1 MKSKRRDFLKQAGLT
16 GLGIAGVSITKG
28 FAIEGA
34 NEGEPNLPQLIKE
47 YEQSHVQRF
56 NMSGFAAPK
65 INTLRVGII
74 GLGQRGPSHVN
85 RMSILEGVEI
95 KALCDL
101 LPEKAEAAKK
111 KLEGT
116 GHNPDLYAGDRNEW
130 KKLCEREDIDLV
142 IVTTPWYLHAEMGI
156 YAMEHGK
163 HVASEV
169 PAAGTIQECWNL
181 VETAERTRKH
191 FMMMENYSYMEF
203 QLLTLNMARQGF
215 FGEVVHGD
223 CAYNTS
229 KMGNN
234 FSKSLYW
241 DMWWLKQY
249 ATRKGNFY
257 PTHGLGPVTQV
268 MDINR
273 GDRLDFLVSVESND
287 FMMNARARELADTDD
302 FFRPF
307 AGRDYRGNMSVTTIR
322 TKKGRTIMLQHDA
335 TSPSPHNLIH
345 GISGTKGTA
354 LYDPQPPRFAT
365 GNHKWVSEEEFMLI
379 KEKYTPQLTR
389 EMGDI
394 ARESGH
400 GGSDLL
406 LSWRLI
412 DCLRHGLPLD
422 QDVYDA
428 ASLSSIVPLSEW
440 SVRNRSNSIDIPDF
454 TAGAW
459 ETNRRNMDINLD
471 RRGNTKVTG

>member
-1 MKSKRRDFLKQAGLT
+1 MKSKRREFLKWIGLAGI
-16 GLGIAGVSITKG
+16 GISGGSITKG
-28 FAIEGA
+28 FASEGTYDDA
-34 NEGEPNLPQLIKE
+34 DLPQLIKQ
-47 YEQSHVQRF
+47 YGQSREQRF
-56 NMSGFAAPK
+56 NMSGFVAPK
-65 INTLRVGII
+65 ISIVQVGII
-74 GLGQRGPSHVN
+74 GLGQRGPSHLQ

-101 LPEKAEAAKK
+101 MPEKAAAAKK

-116 GHNPDLYAGDRNEW
+116 GHNPELYSGSREAW
-130 KKLCEREDIDLV
+130 KKLCDRDDLDLV
-142 IVTTPWYLHAEMGI
+142 IITTPWYMHAEMAV

-169 PAAGTIQECWNL
+169 PAAGTIEECWRL

-191 FMMMENYSYMEF
+191 LMMMENYAYMEF

-229 KMGNN
+229 KMANN

-249 ATRKGNFY
+249 AWRKGNIY
-257 PTHGLGPVTQV
+257 PTHGLGPVSQI

-273 GDRLDFLVSVESND
+273 GDRFDFLVSVESND
-287 FMMNARARELADTDD
+287 FMMNERAKELAETDD

-307 AGRDYRGNMSVTTIR
+307 TGKDYRGNMSVTTIR

-335 TSPSPHNLIH
+335 TSPSPHSLIH
-345 GISGTKGTA
+345 GISGTRGTA
-354 LYDPQPPRFAT
+354 LFDPQPPRLAT
-365 GNHKWVSEEEFMLI
+365 GNHEWVSREEFEKLKI
-379 KEKYTPQLTR
+379 KYTPKLF
-389 EMGDI
+389 EKMGKM
-394 ARESGH
+394 ASESGH

-412 DCLRHGLPLD
+412 DCLHNGFPLD
-422 QDVYDA
+422 QDIYDA
-428 ASLSSIVPLSEW
+428 ASLSSVIPLSEW
-440 SVRNRSNSIDIPDF
+440 SVRNHSNSIEIPDF

-459 ETNRRNMDINLD
+459 ETNKRNMDINME
-471 RRGNTKVTG
+471 RGYTTKVKG